1 MSVLKTNIIKNFLS
15 PLLLVFLLIHCY
27 AKVESN
33 FNIEQWEGLDLDGNL
48 IILKNLNY
56 KRIALNVYSQTCK
69 PCIEEIPTLNYL
81 DSEIRKDKSIKLFL
95 VVDPYDITEKNKT
108 ESFSSVYPLAVK
120 IMQEEKIKR
129 SIQSDILIMKPPF
142 TISPPPEQG
151 LITGRPETLLLKT
164 NPLLLYYNF
173 IGPISISKNIQD
185 IQKEAK
191 VLFFL
196 KMLGGF

>member
-1 MSVLKTNIIKNFLS
+1 MSVLKKNIIKNFHIS
-15 PLLLVFLLIHCY
+15 TLLFFFLVHCY

-33 FNIEQWEGLDLDGNL
+33 FNIDQWQGLDLQGNTV
-48 IILKNLNY
+48 ILKDLNY

-81 DSEIRKDKSIKLFL
+81 DSEIKKDKSLKLYL
-95 VVDPYDITEKNKT
+95 VVDPYDITEKNRT
-108 ESFSSVYPLAVK
+108 ETFSVVYPLATK
-120 IMQEEKIKR
+120 IMQEEKTKR
-129 SIQSDILIMKPPF
+129 SIQAEILIMQPPF
-142 TISPPPEQG
+142 KISPPPEQG
-151 LITGRPETLLLKT
+151 LITGRPETLLFKT

-173 IGPISISKNIQD
+173 IGPISTSKEIQD